1 MLPREEDDDDEA
13 ERTTTRDETFTPKFT
28 LLRPRQTGN
37 ERTPMPTTHG
47 ELDEEA
53 VPTAAICLLGA
64 AIVPATPAST
74 TIAIATPKPS
84 IPASVSRS
92 PSYPLLELEKK
103 TTTQIGIPVSPT
115 ISAST
120 WTEIGDRGIAGRSNG
135 IQASPRPLGYGAPSV
150 ARASIPQRD
159 PWRSISSIGRWT
171 GPRCNEGENVDSVV
185 GDSVM
190 GWDGMAWHGQVTSR
204 GVPTWHG
211 VSPFPWLLSCHVGI
225 RLPGHF
231 LNLVVL
237 ALWDFSFTTWRRLI
251 GGEAGWLASCGTN
264 NSAS

>member
-13 ERTTTRDETFTPKFT
+13 ERTTRDETFTPKFT

-92 PSYPLLELEKK
+92 PSYSLLELAKNPH
-103 TTTQIGIPVSPT
+103 T
-115 ISAST
+115 
-120 WTEIGDRGIAGRSNG
+120 
-135 IQASPRPLGYGAPSV
+135 
-150 ARASIPQRD
+150 
-159 PWRSISSIGRWT
+159 
-171 GPRCNEGENVDSVV
+171 
-185 GDSVM
+185 
-190 GWDGMAWHGQVTSR
+190 
-204 GVPTWHG
+204 
-211 VSPFPWLLSCHVGI
+211 
-225 RLPGHF
+225 RLEF
-231 LNLVVL
+231 
-237 ALWDFSFTTWRRLI
+237 W
-251 GGEAGWLASCGTN
+251 
-264 NSAS
+264 

>member
-103 TTTQIGIPVSPT
+103 NHNPDWNSGKPHNQCVDLNRNRRP
-115 ISAST
+115 
-120 WTEIGDRGIAGRSNG
+120 WDRGEEQRNS
-135 IQASPRPLGYGAPSV
+135 SLPPS
-150 ARASIPQRD
+150 
-159 PWRSISSIGRWT
+159 
-171 GPRCNEGENVDSVV
+171 
-185 GDSVM
+185 
-190 GWDGMAWHGQVTSR
+190 
-204 GVPTWHG
+204 
-211 VSPFPWLLSCHVGI
+211 PWLWRALCGSGI
-225 RLPGHF
+225 YPPTRSLTVDLLDRTVDRPP
-231 LNLVVL
+231 VQ
-237 ALWDFSFTTWRRLI
+237 WR
-251 GGEAGWLASCGTN
+251 GECG
-264 NSAS
+264 